1 MKVLVVVFAVL
12 FLFFILIVGSLIY
25 KIFQMVLVQM
35 ETSNAKRIEMSK
47 KRERMKRE
55 FEDRWHNS
63 RWERINIS
71 ENVKAGLKRTT
82 RLVWTHTNDI
92 RQAYRV
98 DNKWLIKHHVSKQ
111 LSGYYNWV
119 EIRDQYLNVIWI
131 RWKFT
136 KKTQKRHK
144 KIMYKIYWKM

>member
-63 RWERINIS
+63 R
-71 ENVKAGLKRTT
+71 
-82 RLVWTHTNDI
+82 
-92 RQAYRV
+92 
-98 DNKWLIKHHVSKQ
+98 
-111 LSGYYNWV
+111 
-119 EIRDQYLNVIWI
+119 
-131 RWKFT
+131 
-136 KKTQKRHK
+136 
-144 KIMYKIYWKM
+144 